1 MLFYLNQK
9 YFFVK
14 SYNMLDAG
22 LYIVATPIGNLKD
35 ISQRAVDILSEA
47 TIIAAED
54 TRVSKKLFSL
64 LNIPSNKTFIT
75 YEDHSEQ
82 DKFQYIIN
90 LILEGNSVALISDA
104 GSPLISD
111 PGYKLVREC
120 RKLDIKVTTLPGPCA
135 VICALQL
142 SGLPT
147 NRFMFAGFI
156 PNKDKARLDLFNELK
171 NINSTLVLYETAQR
185 IEKTLMA
192 LMQIMP
198 LREIAVVREI
208 SKLFE
213 ECIQGTVEDVMEKI
227 SAMPIKGEIVL
238 VIAPPSETESGKS
251 SLDIE
256 ALLIEEMK
264 HFSLKESVKNISQ
277 KYNLKKNDVYDKAL
291 LLKNNLK

>member
-1 MLFYLNQK
+1 
-9 YFFVK
+9 
-14 SYNMLDAG
+14 MLDAG

-47 TIIAAED
+47 SIIAAED

-64 LNIPSNKTFIT
+64 LNISTNKTFIT

-82 DKFQYIIN
+82 GKFQSVID
-90 LILEGNSVALISDA
+90 LILAGNSVALISDA

-147 NRFMFAGFI
+147 NRFMFAGFV
-156 PNKDKARLDLFNELK
+156 PNRDKARLDLFNELK
-171 NINSTLVLYETAQR
+171 YINSTLVLYETALR
-185 IEKTLMA
+185 IEKTLNVLA
-192 LMQIMP
+192 EVMP

-208 SKLFE
+208 SKLYE
-213 ECIQGTVEDVMEKI
+213 ECIQGTVEDVIKKI

-238 VIAPPSETESGKS
+238 VIAPPSNTESEMS
-251 SLDIE
+251 APDID

-264 HFSLKESVKNISQ
+264 RFSLKESVKNISQ
-277 KYNLKKNDVYDKAL
+277 KYGLKKNDVYEKAL
-291 LLKNNLK
+291 LIKNKHS